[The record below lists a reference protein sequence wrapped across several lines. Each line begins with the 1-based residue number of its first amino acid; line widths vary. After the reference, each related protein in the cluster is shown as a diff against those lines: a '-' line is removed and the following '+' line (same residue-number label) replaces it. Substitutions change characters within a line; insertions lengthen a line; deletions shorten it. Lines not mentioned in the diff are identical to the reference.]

1 MNLTPEEEKLLK
13 EMEEYERWVIQE
25 LEAGN
30 FVSVE
35 NLEEAKKG
43 LAEAADRALKRR
55 ELKLFF
61 QSPEEKE
68 KAIKVLRELFG
79 ENFEIVE
86 V

>member
-1 MNLTPEEEKLLK
+1 MGFERFKSDEEIMEWFER
-13 EMEEYERWVIQE
+13 EM
-25 LEAGN
+25 EAGN

-55 ELKLFF
+55 ELRLLFT
-61 QSPEEKE
+61 SPEEKE
-68 KAIKVLRELFG
+68 KAIRVLKELFG
-79 ENFEIVE
+79 EKLEIIE

>member
-1 MNLTPEEEKLLK
+1 MNLTPEEEKMLK
-13 EMEEYERWVIQE
+13 EMEEFERWVIRE

-30 FVSVE
+30 FVPVE

-55 ELKLFF
+55 ELRLLFT
-61 QSPEEKE
+61 SPEEKE
-68 KAIKVLRELFG
+68 KAIRVLKELFG
-79 ENFEIVE
+79 EKLEIIE

>member
-1 MNLTPEEEKLLK
+1 MGFERFKSDEEIMEWFEK
-13 EMEEYERWVIQE
+13 EM
-25 LEAGN
+25 EAGN

>member
-35 NLEEAKKG
+35 NLEEARKG

-61 QSPEEKE
+61 KSPEEKE
-68 KAIKVLRELFG
+68 KAIKVLKELFG
-79 ENFEIVE
+79 EKFEIIE

>member
-1 MNLTPEEEKLLK
+1 MGFERFKSDEEIVEWFEK
-13 EMEEYERWVIQE
+13 EM
-25 LEAGN
+25 EAGN

>member
-1 MNLTPEEEKLLK
+1 MGFERFKSDEEIMEWFEK
-13 EMEEYERWVIQE
+13 EM
-25 LEAGN
+25 EAGN

-68 KAIKVLRELFG
+68 KAIKVLKELFG

>member
-1 MNLTPEEEKLLK
+1 MGFERFKSDEEIVEWFEK
-13 EMEEYERWVIQE
+13 EM
-25 LEAGN
+25 EAGN

-35 NLEEAKKG
+35 DLEEAKKG

-55 ELKLFF
+55 ELRLFF
-61 QSPEEKE
+61 HSPEEKE
-68 KAIKVLRELFG
+68 KAIKVLREIFG

>member
-1 MNLTPEEEKLLK
+1 MELTPEEKKMLE
-13 EMEEYERWVIQE
+13 EIEEYERWIIQE

-55 ELKLFF
+55 ELRLLFT
-61 QSPEEKE
+61 SPEEKE
-68 KAIKVLRELFG
+68 KAIKVLKELFG
-79 ENFEIVE
+79 EKLEIVE